1 MPSNDILDN
10 TEVSLDSNKDK
21 IRADYVYVEF
31 EVERDAEQLGIR
43 YEVVYVDL
51 VNLEGFMMDKARQAS
66 LRDISMVISIGSK
79 DVMEQGINSQREL
92 LICKLLPWLN
102 LAA

>member
-10 TEVSLDSNKDK
+10 TEVSLDSNKDN

-51 VNLEGFMMDKARQAS
+51 VYLEGFMMDKARQAS